1 MISILETDIM
11 VEEHFCRLFFDKF
24 DITNAAIEHFSYEL
38 EDYIYRNREENISSV
53 DWSLVPDEL
62 ANDILID
69 LINYHDYYPY
79 KIEVSSENGIAN
91 YYIKNIK

>member
-1 MISILETDIM
+1 MLNILDNDIV
-11 VEEHFCRLFFDKF
+11 VEDNFSHLYFDLFE
-24 DITNAAIEHFSYEL
+24 ITNAAIKYFSYDL
-38 EDYIYRNREENISSV
+38 KDYIFPVAEENMHTV

-62 ANDILID
+62 SNDILID

-79 KIEVSSENGIAN
+79 KIEVSSNQGIAN

>member
-1 MISILETDIM
+1 MINVLNDDIV
-11 VEEHFCRLFFDKF
+11 VEDNFCLLYFDKF
-24 DITNAAIEHFSYEL
+24 DITNAAVKHFSLDL
-38 EDYIYRNREENISSV
+38 EDYIFIDREENTPIV

-62 ANDILID
+62 FNDILID

>member
-38 EDYIYRNREENISSV
+38 EDYIFHDREDNSYYV

-62 ANDILID
+62 FNDVLID
-69 LINYHDYYPY
+69 LIHYHEYFPY

>member
-1 MISILETDIM
+1 MISILDTDIV
-11 VEEHFCRLFFDKF
+11 VEDNFSNLFFDLF
-24 DITNAAIEHFSYEL
+24 EITNAAIKYFSYEL
-38 EDYIYRNREENISSV
+38 EDYIFRDREENISSV

-62 ANDILID
+62 FNDILID